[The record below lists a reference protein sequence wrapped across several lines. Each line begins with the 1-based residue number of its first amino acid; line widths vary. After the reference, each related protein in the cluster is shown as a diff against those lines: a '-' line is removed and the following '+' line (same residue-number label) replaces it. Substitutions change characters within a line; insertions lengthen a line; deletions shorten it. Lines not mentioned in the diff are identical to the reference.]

1 MIGGIRLGNG
11 SERQPAMAHVHS
23 HSTGDGSEA
32 DQRRVLAAMLL
43 TAGFLAVEVAGAVL
57 SGSLALLADAG
68 HMLTDTAALALA
80 WFAFRIARR
89 RPDLRRS
96 YGYHRVQVLAAF
108 VNGMALVV
116 IVAGIAV
123 EAVTRLVHPVAVLGG
138 PMLAVAVLGLAVNI
152 AAFAVLHGG
161 DRRNLNLRGATL
173 HVLGD
178 LLASLATI
186 AAAVVIVATGWT
198 PIDPLL
204 SLAVA
209 LLIATSAWRLIR
221 QSGHILLEG
230 TPEAIDPEAVRD
242 RISLAVPAIRDVHH
256 LHIWSLTDA
265 RPVVT
270 LHAVVDADA
279 DPDAT
284 LDEIHRSLE
293 ALFGI
298 GHATVQLERIACA
311 DRGPG
316 GPRVQASADSAAGNS
331 AKPSTTASAPS
342 SAAATDV

>member
-1 MIGGIRLGNG
+1 MAQAHPHRHGN
-11 SERQPAMAHVHS
+11 
-23 HSTGDGSEA
+23 GSEA

-43 TAGFLAVEVAGAVL
+43 TAGFLAVEVAGALL
-57 SGSLALLADAG
+57 SGSLALFADAG

-108 VNGMALVV
+108 VNGLALVV
-116 IVAGIAV
+116 IVAAIAV
-123 EAVTRLVHPVAVLGG
+123 EAATRLAQPVAVLGG

-152 AAFAVLHGG
+152 AAFAVLHRGS
-161 DRRNLNLRGATL
+161 RSNLNVRGAAL

-178 LLASLATI
+178 LLASVATI
-186 AAAVVIVATGWT
+186 AAALVIVATGWA

-209 LLIATSAWRLIR
+209 LLIAASAWKLIR

-242 RISLAVPAIRDVHH
+242 RITAAVPAVCDVHH

-270 LHAVVDADA
+270 LHAVVDGNA

-284 LDEIHRSLE
+284 LDEIHKSLRE
-293 ALFGI
+293 LFGI
-298 GHATVQLERIACA
+298 GHATVQLERVACG
-311 DRGPG
+311 DRRATGSG
-316 GPRVQASADSAAGNS
+316 VQASADNAAGS
-331 AKPSTTASAPS
+331 SEKARITASAPS
-342 SAAATDV
+342 SVAGTDV